1 MGVYAVKPRF
11 QTSLRR
17 LELRAIDAGVTADQ
31 LTTAGTACAVGAA
44 IMVLISAL
52 NPVWLLAVPP
62 LVLMRLAC
70 NALDGM
76 VAADTRTARP
86 LGQVYNEFSDR
97 LADIAILLAIT
108 LRSGSLLLGAVA
120 MALVLLSSYLGTV
133 AAAAGGS
140 RQYGG
145 VMGKADRMLVLA
157 MAAPTAAFMTEW
169 PALTGYLAVIAAGSV
184 ITMWQRSMLIREELK
199 GASYR

>member
-1 MGVYAVKPRF
+1 MPVLSHPTDLTSYAELMISYRHQEQLW
-11 QTSLRR
+11 QTP
-17 LELRAIDAGVTADQ
+17 D
-31 LTTAGTACAVGAA
+31 GA
-44 IMVLISAL
+44 LH
-52 NPVWLLAVPP
+52 LLANRGTSRANP
-62 LVLMRLAC
+62 
-70 NALDGM
+70 G
-76 VAADTRTARP
+76 
-86 LGQVYNEFSDR
+86 
-97 LADIAILLAIT
+97 
-108 LRSGSLLLGAVA
+108 
-120 MALVLLSSYLGTV
+120 LVLLSSYLGTV